1 MKSILFTSVG
11 NLAFPTAAK
20 CLKKSFPESQI
31 TGCDVRSNAHGLY
44 FCDKRYLVTWRTNK
58 YFLNQIWH
66 IIQKEN
72 IDLLWPLSTEDQ
84 PYYAVRKELFEHENV
99 RVICSDYEAVC
110 KVNDKNRFY
119 AGLNIKDLRDCIPK
133 YYTVTN
139 DKEIKEFG
147 GRLGFPGKPFVIKPA
162 AGRGGEGLAIVA
174 QDKNQIKNDD
184 LKFKKNW
191 AELKCQL
198 KNYVVPKTTLIMEY
212 LGGDEYSVDTLSG
225 NGKFL
230 YGVVRK
236 RYSSTGGLA
245 LEAEVVYEPEV
256 LELAKRIVEFFGLSY
271 INNVQ
276 FRRNTDGVLK
286 VLEVNPRIPGSIS
299 LSVEAGADFVSD
311 AVRLA
316 FGEKVVV
323 PEIRFG
329 LRMLRYWSAVYV
341 NKTDSDVVV
350 DLTKKPC

>member
-1 MKSILFTSVG
+1 MRSILFTSVG
-11 NLAFPTAAK
+11 NLAFPTVAE
-20 CLKKSFPESQI
+20 CLKKSFPESKI

-66 IIQKEN
+66 IIRKEN

-84 PYYAVRKELFEHENV
+84 PYYAIRKEMFERENV
-99 RVICSDYEAVC
+99 KVVCSDYETVC

-119 AGLNIKDLRDCIPK
+119 AALNTKDLRVCVPRFYAVSSYK
-133 YYTVTN
+133 G
-139 DKEIKEFG
+139 IKELSEK
-147 GRLGFPGKPFVIKPA
+147 LGFPENPFVIKPA
-162 AGRGGEGLAIVA
+162 IGKGGNGLAIVA
-174 QDKNQIKNDD
+174 QDESQIKSEDF
-184 LKFKKNW
+184 KFKKNW
-191 AELKCQL
+191 TELKCQL
-198 KNYVVPKTTLIMEY
+198 KSYVVPEATLIMEY
-212 LGGDEYSVDTLSG
+212 LGGDEYSVDTLSD

-245 LEAEVVYEPEV
+245 LEAEVVYEPKV
-256 LELAKRIVEFFGLSY
+256 LELAKRIIEFLGLSY

-276 FRRNTDGVLK
+276 FRRDADGVLK
-286 VLEVNPRIPGSIS
+286 VLEINPRIPGSLS
-299 LSVEAGADFVSD
+299 LSIKAGADFVSD
-311 AVRLA
+311 AMRLTA
-316 FGEKVVV
+316 GEKVTI
-323 PEIRFG
+323 PKIKFG

-341 NKTDSDVVV
+341 HKTDVNKVM